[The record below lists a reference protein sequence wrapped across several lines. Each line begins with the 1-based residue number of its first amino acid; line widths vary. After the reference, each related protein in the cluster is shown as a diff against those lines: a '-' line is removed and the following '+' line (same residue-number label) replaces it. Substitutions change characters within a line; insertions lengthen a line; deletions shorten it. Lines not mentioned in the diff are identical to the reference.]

1 MKKWF
6 SKITPTHI
14 AVLSIFIL
22 MMFFSTRVVMSMRGL
37 LIWEVDP
44 ITIPERNSGITHK
57 IYYIANSDNVDGEIE
72 VAGYAF
78 METAEDNPE
87 KRINLI
93 LQSKD
98 HTYIV
103 PAELSVQ
110 HNLSAA
116 ATGKMIQGVRHTFS
130 AKFSR
135 LLLPDGD
142 YKLGLYCYENDS
154 AYGYVGIDRYLKEGD
169 SFKRVI
175 LPSAEYESLSIAESN
190 GIDLTDIDSIPCD
203 PLPWHYVYMED
214 CDSDHL
220 HLTGWIAIISL
231 DSREAKSFVTLTD
244 EHGKTRAYTTISY
257 EDDTVEEEVGSTL
270 ANHGYFDAYIP
281 LADLQAGDY
290 TVQLV
295 VQYPEM
301 TRKPEI
307 SHELKISE
315 DRKVTYIP

>member
-22 MMFFSTRVVMSMRGL
+22 MMLFSTRVVMSMRGL
-37 LIWEVDP
+37 LIWEIDP
-44 ITIPERNSGITHK
+44 ITIPEKNPDITYE
-57 IYYIANSDNVDGEIE
+57 IYYITNSDNVDGEVE

-87 KRINLI
+87 KRIDLI

-103 PAELSVQ
+103 PSELSVQ
-110 HNLSAA
+110 HNLSAET
-116 ATGKMIQGVRHTFS
+116 TGKMIQGVRHTFS

-135 LLLPDGD
+135 LLLPDD
-142 YKLGLYCYENDS
+142 VYELALYCYENNS
-154 AYGYVGIDRYLKEGD
+154 AYGYVGIGLYLKKGD
-169 SFKRVI
+169 SFQ
-175 LPSAEYESLSIAESN
+175 PSVLRSLEDESRFITESD
-190 GIDLTDIDSIPCD
+190 GIDLTDIDSIPSD
-203 PLPWHYVYMED
+203 PVPWHYMSMED
-214 CDSDHL
+214 CNGDHM
-220 HLTGWIAIISL
+220 HLTGWIAIVTL

-244 EHGKTRAYTTISY
+244 ENGRTRAYTTISY
-257 EDDTVEEEVGSTL
+257 EDDLVEEEVGSTL
-270 ANHGYFDAYIP
+270 ANHGFFDAYIP
-281 LADLQAGDY
+281 LEDLQAGDY

-307 SHELKISE
+307 SHALKVSE